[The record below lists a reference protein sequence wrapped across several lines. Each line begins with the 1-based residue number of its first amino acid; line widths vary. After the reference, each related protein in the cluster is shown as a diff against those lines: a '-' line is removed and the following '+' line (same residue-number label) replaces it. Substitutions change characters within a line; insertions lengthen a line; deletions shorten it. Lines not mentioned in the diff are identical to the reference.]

1 MTTKAS
7 SQTHTAAPFGKFLIR
22 SKLGRTW
29 PLHLMLLGPVV
40 LLAIFRYLPM
50 VGISIAFQDFYPRR
64 GFFGSDFVGLEHFRT
79 VFNMPGMMQILYN
92 TLFMSVGKIL
102 FTLFASVICALLANE
117 VRVRLFKRTIETVLL
132 FPYFI
137 SWVILAGIFVDVFAL
152 TGGINMFLGLF
163 GLEPIFF
170 LGTPWMFPWLIIFT
184 HVWREMGYSMVI
196 YTAAIT
202 SIDPAL
208 YEAASIDGA
217 NKWQQAL
224 RVTLPSIM
232 PMVMLMTILSLG
244 GILNAGFD
252 QVYNMYNPMVYST
265 GEIIDTFVYMMGIR
279 QAQYS
284 MATVVGLFKSVVSCV
299 LILLSYKLA
308 DKVAGYRV
316 L

>member
-1 MTTKAS
+1 M
-7 SQTHTAAPFGKFLIR
+7 
-22 SKLGRTW
+22 
-29 PLHLMLLGPVV
+29 MLGPVI
-40 LLAIFRYLPM
+40 LLVIFRYLPM
-50 VGISIAFQDFYPRR
+50 VGISIAFQEFYPRK

-79 VFNMPGMMQILYN
+79 VVNMPSMIQILYN
-92 TLFMSVGKIL
+92 TVFMSVGKII
-102 FTLFASVICALLANE
+102 FTLITSVTGALLVNE
-117 VRVRLFKRTIETVLL
+117 VRVKLFKRTIETVLL

-137 SWVILAGIFVDVFAL
+137 SWVILVGIFVDVFAL
-152 TGGINMFLGLF
+152 VGGINMFLGLL
-163 GLEPIFF
+163 GIDPVFF
-170 LGTPWMFPWLIIFT
+170 LGIPKMFPWVIIIT
-184 HVWREMGYSMVI
+184 HVWRDMGYSMVI

-217 NKWQQAL
+217 NKWQRANQI
-224 RVTLPSIM
+224 TLPSIM

-265 GEIIDTFVYMMGIR
+265 GEIIDTFVYTMGIR

-299 LILLSYKLA
+299 LILISYRLA